1 MATVMTETTT
11 AKVREEQVTG
21 LTAENAHRV
30 TMIREKGTDHP
41 PVPFHFRKE
50 HHGTGNYVHLYGNP
64 EDRNELHSRDFKDW
78 EAVAFKHPGY
88 LEDMWK
94 QACDAYAWSSFDP
107 EIRGETDIMIY
118 GEELHNDL
126 QLMQEEERDTY
137 IAAYRKKL
145 SAQLSAL
152 SRCAN
157 PMVTGRGGF
166 DYHSRR
172 IRTEAIRTATRSS
185 AIGGKRF
192 LKPSD
197 GKRKPHDRRKKNW
210 KRHGRRSN
218 ATSGAAP
225 TPSTGLIPD
234 NAGVI
239 AVPCSSAAS

>member
-94 QACDAYAWSSFDP
+94 QACDAYARSRSWNALISDSTSA
-107 EIRGETDIMIY
+107 RRT
-118 GEELHNDL
+118 
-126 QLMQEEERDTY
+126 RRTCVR
-137 IAAYRKKL
+137 AATWGVWR
-145 SAQLSAL
+145 
-152 SRCAN
+152 N
-157 PMVTGRGGF
+157 
-166 DYHSRR
+166 
-172 IRTEAIRTATRSS
+172 
-185 AIGGKRF
+185 
-192 LKPSD
+192 
-197 GKRKPHDRRKKNW
+197 
-210 KRHGRRSN
+210 
-218 ATSGAAP
+218 
-225 TPSTGLIPD
+225 STCVAVNIPP
-234 NAGVI
+234 A
-239 AVPCSSAAS
+239 

>member
-1 MATVMTETTT
+1 MTETTT

-107 EIRGETDIMIY
+107 DV
-118 GEELHNDL
+118 
-126 QLMQEEERDTY
+126 DT
-137 IAAYRKKL
+137 
-145 SAQLSAL
+145 
-152 SRCAN
+152 N
-157 PMVTGRGGF
+157 
-166 DYHSRR
+166 
-172 IRTEAIRTATRSS
+172 
-185 AIGGKRF
+185 
-192 LKPSD
+192 
-197 GKRKPHDRRKKNW
+197 
-210 KRHGRRSN
+210 
-218 ATSGAAP
+218 
-225 TPSTGLIPD
+225 
-234 NAGVI
+234 
-239 AVPCSSAAS
+239 

>member
-1 MATVMTETTT
+1 MTETTT

-88 LEDMWK
+88 LEDIWK

-137 IAAYRKKL
+137 IAAYRK
-145 SAQLSAL
+145 SYPPS
-152 SRCAN
+152 SR
-157 PMVTGRGGF
+157 
-166 DYHSRR
+166 
-172 IRTEAIRTATRSS
+172 
-185 AIGGKRF
+185 
-192 LKPSD
+192 PS
-197 GKRKPHDRRKKNW
+197 H
-210 KRHGRRSN
+210 
-218 ATSGAAP
+218 AAP
-225 TPSTGLIPD
+225 TRW
-234 NAGVI
+234 
-239 AVPCSSAAS
+239 

>member
-166 DYHSRR
+166 DYHRQ
-172 IRTEAIRTATRSS
+172 ENMNRSYQN
-185 AIGGKRF
+185 RYEEF
-192 LKPSD
+192 RMKPSD

-218 ATSGAAP
+218 ATSRAAP
-225 TPSTGLIPD
+225 TPSTGLTPD

-239 AVPCSSAAS
+239 TVPCSSAAS